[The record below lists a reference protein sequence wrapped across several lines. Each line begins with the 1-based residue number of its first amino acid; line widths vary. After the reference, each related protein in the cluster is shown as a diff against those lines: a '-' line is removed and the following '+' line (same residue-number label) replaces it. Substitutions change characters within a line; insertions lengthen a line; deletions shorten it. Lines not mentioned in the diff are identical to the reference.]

1 MTHARR
7 RFRPYDLVVVSRQ
20 KVEHEYFTV
29 SATGV
34 MRIKKGVQS
43 EFTSLAEW
51 VREKTLFDLI
61 SSIGFFKN
69 YLTGRSFK
77 HWHKVVRQKNF
88 NRVKTQIS
96 ETLFLAKPTFI
107 PHIKEIMAAADEVR
121 AINFAYASPTNIYVL
136 HEYAEL
142 QQETQDKKARPQLDA
157 IADKIQRILE
167 TVCKEVN
174 KQAKLY
180 QESVR
185 DQGELED
192 TTGVELIQGRSAG
205 CARSMIKVRLFEIY

>member
-1 MTHARR
+1 MDDPRH

-20 KVEHEYFTV
+20 KVEQEYFTV

-77 HWHKVVRQKNF
+77 HWHKVTTCSKLLQHNL
-88 NRVKTQIS
+88 T
-96 ETLFLAKPTFI
+96 TLALAL
-107 PHIKEIMAAADEVR
+107 
-121 AINFAYASPTNIYVL
+121 AY
-136 HEYAEL
+136 
-142 QQETQDKKARPQLDA
+142 RW
-157 IADKIQRILE
+157 
-167 TVCKEVN
+167 
-174 KQAKLY
+174 
-180 QESVR
+180 
-185 DQGELED
+185 
-192 TTGVELIQGRSAG
+192 
-205 CARSMIKVRLFEIY
+205 